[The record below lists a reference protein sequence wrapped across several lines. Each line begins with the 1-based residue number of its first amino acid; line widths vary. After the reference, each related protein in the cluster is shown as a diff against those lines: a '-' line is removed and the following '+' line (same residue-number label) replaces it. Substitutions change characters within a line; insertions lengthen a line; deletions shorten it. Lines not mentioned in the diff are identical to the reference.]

1 MLLAPPVP
9 LVEVTPTR
17 EVRTVS
23 PVNEVTV
30 DGGRAAT
37 LVGTVQSWE
46 YLLVWTPKGIVVRAS
61 LACDLQE
68 TNVVLAGNRFAHLC
82 YQGGNFVVTGTI
94 RPLRGRIALRA
105 AGDTQ
110 VALAGGGSLVAGSAG
125 GTVWRFDLRSK
136 RKLRTYA
143 GPVIVL
149 GVDGGRVLVDRGPGA
164 LDVLS
169 RTGAVIGTVKRPH
182 DGGAALRGGRVA
194 TIAGRTLTI
203 GDLHGRTLLTR
214 RVAAGARLEDFDGR
228 LAVYSVETRLHLLRL
243 GDGRDVRLGLRGQF
257 GYAHARLSGGALFY
271 AYDQRTGRLGH
282 AAYLDAPH
290 VQALFR
296 G

>member
-1 MLLAPPVP
+1 MLLAPPAP

-23 PVNEVTV
+23 PVNEVAV

-46 YLLVWTPKGIVVRAS
+46 YLLVWTPRGIVVRAS

-94 RPLRGRIALRA
+94 RPLRGHIALRA
-105 AGDTQ
+105 GGDTQ

-125 GTVWRFDLRSK
+125 GTVRRFDLRSK
-136 RKLRTYA
+136 RTLRTYA

-149 GVDGGRVLVDRGPGA
+149 GVDGGRVLVDRGPSA

-169 RTGAVIGTVKRPH
+169 STGAVLGTVKRPH
-182 DGGAALRGGRVA
+182 EGGAVLRGGRVA

-214 RVAAGARLEDFDGR
+214 QVAAGARLEDVDGK
-228 LAVYSVETRLHLLRL
+228 LAVYTVETRLHLLRL
-243 GDGRDVRLGLRGQF
+243 GDGRDVRLRLSGQF
-257 GYAHARLSGGALFY
+257 GYAHSRLSGGALFY
-271 AYDQRTGRLGH
+271 AYNQRTGRLGH
-282 AAYLDAPH
+282 SAYLDAPH

-296 G
+296 R